1 MTPASPEPTGV
12 RPGGDPFSLL
22 AYWSLAPVV
31 WDIWLAAAA
40 SREEIA
46 ARSARRFSE
55 IVQFAR
61 ERSPYYTGLYR
72 SLLQADIEPRH
83 VPPVTRGSLMDRFD
97 DWVTD
102 PDVTHAAASAFVTDP
117 ERVGQPYLGRYAAW
131 TSSGTTGEPGLFV
144 HDGQALAVYD
154 ALEMLRLGRGL
165 LAPGFLGN
173 LLFAGER
180 YAMIAA
186 TGGHF
191 AGVSS
196 VERMRLLAPA
206 LADRLRVFSILEPLP
221 RLIEALN
228 EYQPSFIATYP
239 TAASLLAAEQ
249 RAGRLGIRPSAIWL
263 GGETLSAVCRGE
275 VRGAFQCRV
284 LEEYGASEC
293 MSIACECDRGALHLN
308 SDWVMLEPVDRNY
321 RPVAPGETSHTVLL
335 TNLANRVQPIIRYD
349 LGDSV
354 AFDPEPCA
362 CGGPFP
368 ALRVEGRSDEVLGLR
383 NANGERVELLPLAL
397 TTVVEEHAGAHQ
409 FQILQTAPDALGVRL
424 QMPSGAGYAPLWRKV
439 ERALR
444 AFLDAQGLPAV
455 ALHFEPGPLERSEAS
470 GKLRRVV
477 AARPG

>member
-1 MTPASPEPTGV
+1 LQA
-12 RPGGDPFSLL
+12 LQ
-22 AYWSLAPVV
+22 PVDKV
-31 WDIWLAAAA
+31 ELMQHFDEWATDRAVTRAAA
-40 SREEIA
+40 EN
-46 ARSARRFSE
+46 F
-55 IVQFAR
+55 
-61 ERSPYYTGLYR
+61 L
-72 SLLQADIEPRH
+72 
-83 VPPVTRGSLMDRFD
+83 RGTAHLGD
-97 DWVTD
+97 
-102 PDVTHAAASAFVTDP
+102 AF
-117 ERVGQPYLGRYAAW
+117 LGRYLVW

-154 ALEMLRLGRGL
+154 ALEMMRLGRGL
-165 LAPGFLGN
+165 LAPGFLGG
-173 LLFAGER
+173 LLFGGGR
-180 YAMIAA
+180 YAMVAA

-191 AGVSS
+191 AGVAS
-196 VERMRLLAPA
+196 VERMRLAAPA

-221 RLIEALN
+221 RLTETLN
-228 EYQPSFIATYP
+228 EYQPSFMATYP
-239 TAASLLAAEQ
+239 SAASLLAAEQ
-249 RAGRLGIRPSAIWL
+249 RAGRLRIAPAAIWL
-263 GGETLSAVCRGE
+263 GGETLSAACRAEISGTF
-275 VRGAFQCRV
+275 RCRI

-293 MSIACECDRGALHLN
+293 MSIACECDHGRLHLN
-308 SDWVMLEPVDRNY
+308 SDWVMLEPVDRDY

-409 FQILQTAPDALGVRL
+409 FQIIQTAPDALGVRL
-424 QMPSGAGYAPLWRKV
+424 QVPSGAGHAPLWRKV

-455 ALHFEPGPLERSEAS
+455 ALHFEPGPLERSELS

-477 AARPG
+477 AIESLT

>member
-1 MTPASPEPTGV
+1 
-12 RPGGDPFSLL
+12 
-22 AYWSLAPVV
+22 
-31 WDIWLAAAA
+31 
-40 SREEIA
+40 
-46 ARSARRFSE
+46 
-55 IVQFAR
+55 
-61 ERSPYYTGLYR
+61 
-72 SLLQADIEPRH
+72 
-83 VPPVTRGSLMDRFD
+83 
-97 DWVTD
+97 VTD
-102 PDVTHAAASAFVTDP
+102 PK
-117 ERVGQPYLGRYAAW
+117 RVGEPYLGRYAAW
-131 TSSGTTGEPGLFV
+131 SSSGTTGEPGLFV
-144 HDGQALAVYD
+144 HDGHALAVYD
-154 ALEMLRLGRGL
+154 SLEMLRLGRGL
-165 LAPGFLGN
+165 LAPGFLGS
-173 LLFAGER
+173 LLLAGGR

-263 GGETLSAVCRGE
+263 GGETLSAVCLGE
-275 VRGAFQCRV
+275 VHGAFQCRV

-308 SDWVMLEPVDRNY
+308 SDWVMLEPVDRDY
-321 RPVAPGETSHTVLL
+321 RPVAPGETSHSVLL

-349 LGDSV
+349 LGDSI
-354 AFDPEPCA
+354 AFDPEPCT
-362 CGGPFP
+362 CGSPFP
-368 ALRVEGRSDEVLGLR
+368 VLRVEGRSDDVLGLA
-383 NANGERVELLPLAL
+383 NANGDRVELLPLAL

-409 FQILQTAPDALGVRL
+409 FQIIQTAPDALGVRL
-424 QMPSGAGYAPLWRKV
+424 QVPSGAGHAPLWRKV

-444 AFLDAQGLPAV
+444 AFLDTQGLPAV
-455 ALHFEPGPLERSEAS
+455 ALHFEPGPLERSELS

-477 AARPG
+477 AVRPG